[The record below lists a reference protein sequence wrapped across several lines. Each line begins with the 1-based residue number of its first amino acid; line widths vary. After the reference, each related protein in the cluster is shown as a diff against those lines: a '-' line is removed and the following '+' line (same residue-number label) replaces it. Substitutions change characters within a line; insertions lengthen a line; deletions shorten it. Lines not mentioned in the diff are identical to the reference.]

1 MTVTCHRIVERWG
14 SIPYSLKKITLKSGV
29 ILVKQKVVLKRGDT
43 AFEVTKRVLKSKRI
57 HFAYQGITQY
67 GTTYVEAINN
77 IYEKGCQ
84 FKEWLDIQSQRN
96 CTEGRLQRIYA
107 QERR

>member
-1 MTVTCHRIVERWG
+1 MTVTYHRIVERWG
-14 SIPYSLKKITLKSGV
+14 SIPYSLKKITPKSGV

-77 IYEKGCQ
+77 IYEKG
-84 FKEWLDIQSQRN
+84 
-96 CTEGRLQRIYA
+96 
-107 QERR
+107 